1 MDPSSY
7 NLFGDDYYLWNVRA
21 YDISGNYDQGM
32 KLDPSSNFAFRRNG
46 STIAT
51 LGSNLITPSTSS
63 LYNGL
68 DVSGTYF
75 SNSVSAIKIPA
86 DTSDNRPAGQAGY
99 MRYNTNTNV
108 IEYWNA
114 SVNLWLPISEPSPIV
129 SGVSPTHFNV
139 DVSNSFNLTG
149 SNFSS
154 AGVSIV
160 AIGTNGSG
168 TIFNPTVSTYV
179 SQNSAT
185 VLFDASA
192 TQFLTDA
199 SNQLPFAVRLTNNN
213 SGFSSLLQNSI
224 ISANVGPV
232 VVQPNPQTIPFQTFP
247 VQDPS
252 ANFKIVGQD
261 PAPTHYPFQS
271 ITITSGTA
279 GNINIVGAIDSSSA
293 IVTVPSAGK
302 SSATAGTYPFTVTIK
317 DASGG
322 VGITNLSLALA
333 DPIVTSVVPSTIQS
347 ASTLT
352 AYDLSLN
359 GNYFVNNTGVNYI
372 NQSTGVVVPTT
383 TTYNSI
389 TQLKTNVTFPVNDTS
404 SNIIYDVSLNNGTV
418 YKLYT
423 SVVTVLTRLVN
434 FSSTQI
440 SGVGTAGPTI
450 SYETSSRVSTGGPVP
465 GGYTVVSFVPTST
478 DYTQNYQWNISFSK
492 SITLTEILVV
502 GGGGA
507 GSNDTNNTNGNG
519 GGGAGGF
526 RETNAL
532 AQTFTASTTYL
543 VQCGR
548 PGQQVPGGAQ
558 TTANGQTIINTTP
571 TGPSPT
577 QSSYA
582 SGIST
587 GSTNIYVASG
597 GGNGGFYTANPGG
610 SGGSGGGAS
619 TNSSTGGAGNAGGY
633 STSEGTSG
641 AGPSSS
647 GGGGGGAL
655 STGSV
660 RNGGVGKAS
669 TYFASYSGGTIAGG
683 GGGTGGGTYGV
694 GGVGG
699 TGSTTVAGG
708 AGSARAA
715 GVPSY
720 LVGLWG
726 TPGTGGGGGAT
737 DSFPSSPGG
746 SGRVQFRFLSFI
758 P

>member
-21 YDISGNYDQGM
+21 YDISGNYSQGM

-46 STIAT
+46 SNIAT

-63 LYNGL
+63 LYDGL
-68 DVSGTYF
+68 NVSGTYF
-75 SNSVSAIKIPA
+75 SNSVSAIQIPA
-86 DTSDNRPAGQAGY
+86 DTSANRPAGQAGY

-108 IEYWNA
+108 IEYWNVA
-114 SVNLWLPISEPSPIV
+114 LSSWIAIAEPSPIV
-129 SGVSPTHFNV
+129 TGVSPTYFNV
-139 DVSNSFNLTG
+139 GASNSFNVTG

-154 AGVSIV
+154 VGVSIV

-168 TIFNPTVSTYV
+168 TIVSPTVSTYV

-192 TQFLTDA
+192 TQLLDA
-199 SNQLPFAVRLTNNN
+199 ISGQLPFAMRLTNNN

-224 ISANVGPV
+224 LSANVGPV

-252 ANFKIVGQD
+252 ANFTIVGQD
-261 PAPTHYPFQS
+261 QGSPLHYPFQS
-271 ITITSGTA
+271 ITIVSGTA
-279 GNINIVGAIDSSSA
+279 GNINDVSFNSAIDISSA
-293 IVTVPSAGK
+293 RVTVPSGQR
-302 SSATAGTYPFTVTIK
+302 SSATAGTYPFTVQIV

-322 VGITNLSLALA
+322 TKTTNLSLALA
-333 DPIVTSVVPSTIQS
+333 DPVVTSAVPNSIQSPSTP
-347 ASTLT
+347 T

-359 GNYFVNNTGVNYI
+359 GNYFVVDSSVNYV
-372 NQSTGVVVPTT
+372 NQSTGVVTPAT
-383 TTYNSI
+383 TTYYSI
-389 TQLKTNVTFPVNDTS
+389 TQLKTNVSFPVNDTS
-404 SNIIYDVSLNNGTV
+404 SNVIYDVSLNNGTV
-418 YKLYT
+418 FKLYT

-434 FSSTQI
+434 FSYTQT
-440 SGVGTAGPTI
+440 SGTPLTLSI
-450 SYETSSRVSTGGPVP
+450 SYETSSRTFSAGPVP
-465 GGYTVVSFVPTST
+465 GGYTVVSFVPGVAYT
-478 DYTQNYQWNISFSK
+478 DYTQNYQWDISFSK
-492 SITLTEILVV
+492 TITLTEILVV

-532 AQTFTASTTYL
+532 ATTFTASTTYL

-548 PGQQVPGGAQ
+548 PGQQNPGGAQ

-571 TGPSPT
+571 TGPSPS

-597 GGNGGFYTANPGG
+597 GGNGGYYTANPGG
-610 SGGSGGGAS
+610 SGGSGGGDG

-633 STSEGTSG
+633 PTSEGNSG
-641 AGPSSS
+641 AGPSTS

-655 STGSV
+655 TGGSG
-660 RNGGVGKAS
+660 RTGGNGKTS
-669 TYFASYSGGTIAGG
+669 TYFGGTYAGG
-683 GGGTGGGTYGV
+683 GGGTGGSSYGS
-694 GGVGG
+694 GG
-699 TGSTTVAGG
+699 TGGG
-708 AGSARAA
+708 GSARGP

-720 LVGLWG
+720 ILGLWG
-726 TPGTGGGGGAT
+726 TPGTGGGGGGT
-737 DSFPSSPGG
+737 DVFPSSPGG

>member
-21 YDISGNYDQGM
+21 YDISGNYSQGM

-63 LYNGL
+63 LYDGL
-68 DVSGTYF
+68 NVSGTYF
-75 SNSVSAIKIPA
+75 SNSVSAIQIPA
-86 DTSDNRPAGQAGY
+86 DTSANRPAGQAGY
-99 MRYNTNTNV
+99 MRYNTTTNV

-114 SVNLWLPISEPSPIV
+114 ASSSWTAIAEPSPIIT
-129 SGVSPTHFNV
+129 GVSPTYFNV
-139 DVSNSFNLTG
+139 GASNSFNLTG

-154 AGVSIV
+154 VGVSIV

-168 TIFNPTVSTYV
+168 TIVTPTVSTYV

-185 VLFDASA
+185 VLFDVSA
-192 TQFLTDA
+192 THFLTDA
-199 SNQLPFAVRLTNNN
+199 SNQLPFALRLTNNN

-247 VQDPS
+247 VQDPC
-252 ANFKIVGQD
+252 ANFTILGLD

-271 ITITSGTA
+271 IAITSGTA
-279 GNINIVGAIDSSSA
+279 GNINSVSFNSAIDISSA
-293 IVTVPSAGK
+293 RVTVPSGQR
-302 SSATAGTYPFTVTIK
+302 SSATAGTYPFTVQIV
-317 DASGG
+317 DGSGG
-322 VGITNLSLALA
+322 IGTTTLNLALA
-333 DPIVTSVVPSTIQS
+333 DPVVTSAVPNTVDSS
-347 ASTLT
+347 FN
-352 AYDLSLN
+352 YDLSLN
-359 GNYFVNNTGVNYI
+359 GNYFVVDSSVNYV
-372 NQSTGVVVPTT
+372 NQSTGAVVPTT
-383 TTYNSI
+383 TTYSSI
-389 TQLKTNVTFPVNDTS
+389 TQLKTNVTFPVNNTS

-418 YKLYT
+418 FKLYT

-434 FSSTQI
+434 FSYTQI
-440 SGVGTAGPTI
+440 SGTTLTPSI
-450 SYETSSRVSTGGPVP
+450 SYENSSKAFVSNTTPQP
-465 GGYTVVSFVPTST
+465 GGYTVVSFVPTPTDT

-492 SITLTEILVV
+492 TITLTEILVV

-507 GSNDTNNTNGNG
+507 GANDTNNTNGNG

-526 RETNAL
+526 RETTAVGP
-532 AQTFTASTTYL
+532 FTASTTYL

-548 PGQQVPGGAQ
+548 PGQLNIGGAQ
-558 TTANGQTIINTTP
+558 STANGQTIINTTP
-571 TGPSPT
+571 TGPSPS

-597 GGNGGFYTANPGG
+597 GGNGGYYSANIGG
-610 SGGSGGGAS
+610 SGGSGGG
-619 TNSSTGGAGNAGGY
+619 GAADGAAGG
-633 STSEGTSG
+633 SGNLGGFTEGTSG
-641 AGPSSS
+641 ASGGSGQ

-655 STGSV
+655 TGGSG
-660 RNGGVGKAS
+660 RTGGNGKTS
-669 TYFASYSGGTIAGG
+669 TYFSSYFGAACAGG
-683 GGGTGGGTYGV
+683 GGGTGGGTYGN
-694 GGVGG
+694 GG
-699 TGSTTVAGG
+699 TGGGG
-708 AGSARAA
+708 AARANPTSITTYSSGFW
-715 GVPSY
+715 GV
-720 LVGLWG
+720 
-726 TPGTGGGGGAT
+726 PGTGGGGGAS
-737 DSFPSSPGG
+737 DKYPSSAGG